1 MDQHDYHPK
10 PYKVGTVGDKDQ
22 GDGGDVVDDLFLE
35 VLAQEERL
43 CQSLTL
49 TWQHLF
55 KDAAASRTWQTVV
68 LPTVLQFS
76 GVMYKAKTN
85 EKLYTQKCR

>member
-35 VLAQEERL
+35 VL
-43 CQSLTL
+43 
-49 TWQHLF
+49 
-55 KDAAASRTWQTVV
+55 V
-68 LPTVLQFS
+68 
-76 GVMYKAKTN
+76 
-85 EKLYTQKCR
+85 